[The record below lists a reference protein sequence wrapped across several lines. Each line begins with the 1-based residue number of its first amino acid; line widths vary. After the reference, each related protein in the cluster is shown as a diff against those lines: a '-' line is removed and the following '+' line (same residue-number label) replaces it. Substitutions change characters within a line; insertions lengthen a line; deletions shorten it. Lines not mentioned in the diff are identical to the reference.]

1 MRHRIPCSHATRF
14 VGSINIQTAAQAE
27 VVLHQSPEKE
37 DDDLDADGKHPR
49 EEGLSLR
56 TGDNIKET
64 WFKIAE
70 QAEEELKKQDFG
82 RSNPSPP
89 PEFMDESDDLPE
101 VPRVAPTAL
110 AEFEDLVDDESDEPT
125 RTKSGY
131 PSDHIGAAAPA
142 PMEPA

>member
-1 MRHRIPCSHATRF
+1 
-14 VGSINIQTAAQAE
+14 
-27 VVLHQSPEKE
+27 KE
-37 DDDLDADGKHPR
+37 DDDFDAEGKHPR

-101 VPRVAPTAL
+101 VPRVAPSAL
-110 AEFEDLVDDESDEPT
+110 AEFEDLADDESDEPM
-125 RTKSGY
+125 RTTSGY
-131 PSDHIGAAAPA
+131 SADHVGAAAPA